1 MFIGKGSLFIV
12 IYSLWIVIVWI
23 NKIIN
28 KIDFV
33 DKYIIIFMINKIE
46 KNN

>member
-1 MFIGKGSLFIV
+1 MFIDKESLFIV